1 MPNNFEE
8 NEYPIYT
15 NNLDVKINRKNVDE
29 KYVVYQIGTDNVR
42 FHENVLDIASEKFK
56 AQSVAYYRNNR

>member
-29 KYVVYQIGTDNVR
+29 KYVVYQIG
-42 FHENVLDIASEKFK
+42 
-56 AQSVAYYRNNR
+56 SVKGFSQK